1 MRTILIAKPRVRH
14 GNLVELRDKSC
25 WIKKHGNLNFM
36 IVIIKKIK
44 NNSNILITRFS

>member
-14 GNLVELRDKSC
+14 SNLVELRDKSC
-25 WIKKHGNLNFM
+25 WIKKHGNLNYYDCNHQ
-36 IVIIKKIK
+36 KIK